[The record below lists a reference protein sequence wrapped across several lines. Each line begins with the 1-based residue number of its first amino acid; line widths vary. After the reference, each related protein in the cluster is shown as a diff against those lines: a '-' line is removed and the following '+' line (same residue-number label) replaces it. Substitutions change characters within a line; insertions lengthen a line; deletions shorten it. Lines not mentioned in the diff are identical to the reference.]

1 MTEKKQEG
9 IMIRNL
15 DMFRAQRAAESA
27 VAVAVAVA
35 AEARSAAAAA
45 AKSRMKSKILRFGAK
60 LLTEAESGGKEK

>member
-9 IMIRNL
+9 IMIRNI
-15 DMFRAQRAAESA
+15 DMFRAQRAAES
-27 VAVAVAVA
+27 AVAVA

-60 LLTEAESGGKEK
+60 LLKTVNVA

>member
-15 DMFRAQRAAESA
+15 DMFRAQRAAES
-27 VAVAVAVA
+27 AVAVAVA